1 MAKITDK
8 SMIDGF
14 PEGAEIQTIKGTLY
28 VYFAYSFNV
37 DGVKFQERDYIGK
50 VVDGEFVPNAYYKDH
65 KPDRLNRP
73 LERWKNPVK
82 KERERLKAETLMTQ
96 KETSRLPDRDFEDGE
111 EYNLS
116 VGATAVLMKVLYE
129 SGMVKDVGEALD
141 GDARQTVDALNLAL
155 HSALTNKANYMAKEA
170 SCEKKFIGRG
180 CPSSQ
185 RISELH
191 AAIGSRPQVEK
202 KLARARC
209 RRMRKGALLA
219 LDGTRVDCSSEGI
232 SLGAIGKKKDGTYG
246 RQINFS
252 VLVNASSGQ
261 CLGYRLFAGNVPDT
275 LTMEDFRH
283 LWDEF
288 GIAESEPIII
298 MDRGYYDEEDLTQL
312 SNDGIGFIVGAKSN
326 LDCVRE
332 VISERNSDF
341 RDVRYQL
348 SYSKCH
354 GVSSTYTIRTRDL
367 TSPCNLFVYH
377 SQQKEYDEG
386 EDFLKNVMN
395 DSHSIGDIRRFE

>member
-1 MAKITDK
+1 MAKITDN

-141 GDARQTVDALNLAL
+141 GDARQTVDAL
-155 HSALTNKANYMAKEA
+155 
-170 SCEKKFIGRG
+170 
-180 CPSSQ
+180 
-185 RISELH
+185 
-191 AAIGSRPQVEK
+191 
-202 KLARARC
+202 
-209 RRMRKGALLA
+209 
-219 LDGTRVDCSSEGI
+219 
-232 SLGAIGKKKDGTYG
+232 
-246 RQINFS
+246 
-252 VLVNASSGQ
+252 
-261 CLGYRLFAGNVPDT
+261 
-275 LTMEDFRH
+275 
-283 LWDEF
+283 
-288 GIAESEPIII
+288 
-298 MDRGYYDEEDLTQL
+298 
-312 SNDGIGFIVGAKSN
+312 
-326 LDCVRE
+326 
-332 VISERNSDF
+332 
-341 RDVRYQL
+341 
-348 SYSKCH
+348 
-354 GVSSTYTIRTRDL
+354 
-367 TSPCNLFVYH
+367 
-377 SQQKEYDEG
+377 
-386 EDFLKNVMN
+386 
-395 DSHSIGDIRRFE
+395 